1 MSDAHTIAT
10 RLEEYLDAGY
20 FAGAIKD
27 IYRLINHAAFL
38 EKKVADLKAAIARTQ
53 TEAREK
59 NAWEGRYNALLEE
72 CEASRPRTVEGD
84 GSDLPAGTVVIDK
97 IGDAWR
103 RYRLEGWVPTGDGPY
118 DSLPESCAPYTIVYT
133 PTPKEN
139 TND

>member
-1 MSDAHTIAT
+1 MSVSKRAFDYRENIRTRVDNWAQGEGYGPGGFSRDTAEHDVVFLLNHIAD
-10 RLEEYLDAGY
+10 LEEEID
-20 FAGAIKD
+20 
-27 IYRLINHAAFL
+27 
-38 EKKVADLKAAIARTQ
+38 DLKEAAA
-53 TEAREK
+53 
-59 NAWEGRYNALLEE
+59 
-72 CEASRPRTVEGD
+72 PRTVEGD

-118 DSLPESCAPYTIVYT
+118 DSLPESGGPYTIVYT

>member
-1 MSDAHTIAT
+1 MTDLYDPFDVRCSIDSIQSVVVRAENGEDWPT
-10 RLEEYLDAGY
+10 RVDDLCKSCRAVVMRLTLTEAYLRA
-20 FAGAIKD
+20 AEK
-27 IYRLINHAAFL
+27 RAAFF
-38 EKKVADLKAAIARTQ
+38 
-53 TEAREK
+53 EAHV
-59 NAWEGRYNALLEE
+59 
-72 CEASRPRTVEGD
+72 PRTVEGD

-103 RYRLEGWVPTGDGPY
+103 RYRLEGWVSTGDGPY

>member
-1 MSDAHTIAT
+1 MTDLYDPFDVRCSIDSIQSVVVRAENGEDWPT
-10 RLEEYLDAGY
+10 RVDDLCKSCRAVVMRLTLTEAYLRA
-20 FAGAIKD
+20 AEK
-27 IYRLINHAAFL
+27 RAAFF
-38 EKKVADLKAAIARTQ
+38 
-53 TEAREK
+53 EAHV
-59 NAWEGRYNALLEE
+59 
-72 CEASRPRTVEGD
+72 PRTVEGD

-118 DSLPESCAPYTIVYT
+118 DSLPESGGPYTIVYT

>member
-1 MSDAHTIAT
+1 MSVSKRAFDYRENIRTRVDNWAQGEGYGPGGFSRDTAEHDVVFLLNHIAD
-10 RLEEYLDAGY
+10 LEEEID
-20 FAGAIKD
+20 
-27 IYRLINHAAFL
+27 
-38 EKKVADLKAAIARTQ
+38 DLKEAAV
-53 TEAREK
+53 
-59 NAWEGRYNALLEE
+59 
-72 CEASRPRTVEGD
+72 PRTVEGD

>member
-1 MSDAHTIAT
+1 MSVSKCAFDYRENIRTRVDNWAQGEGYGPGGFSRDTAEHDVVFLLNHIAA
-10 RLEEYLDAGY
+10 LEEEVD
-20 FAGAIKD
+20 
-27 IYRLINHAAFL
+27 
-38 EKKVADLKAAIARTQ
+38 DLKEAAV
-53 TEAREK
+53 
-59 NAWEGRYNALLEE
+59 
-72 CEASRPRTVEGD
+72 PRTVEGD

-118 DSLPESCAPYTIVYT
+118 DSLPESGGPYTIVYT

>member
-1 MSDAHTIAT
+1 MSVSKRAFDYRENIRTRVDNWAQGEGYGPGGFSRDTAEHDVVFLLNHIAA
-10 RLEEYLDAGY
+10 LEEEVD
-20 FAGAIKD
+20 
-27 IYRLINHAAFL
+27 
-38 EKKVADLKAAIARTQ
+38 DLKKAAV
-53 TEAREK
+53 
-59 NAWEGRYNALLEE
+59 
-72 CEASRPRTVEGD
+72 PRTVEGD

-118 DSLPESCAPYTIVYT
+118 DSLPESGGPYTIVYT

>member
-1 MSDAHTIAT
+1 MTDLYDPFDVRCSIDSIQSVVVRAENGEDWPT
-10 RLEEYLDAGY
+10 RVDDLCKSCRAVVMRLTLTEAYLRA
-20 FAGAIKD
+20 AEK
-27 IYRLINHAAFL
+27 RAAFF
-38 EKKVADLKAAIARTQ
+38 
-53 TEAREK
+53 EAHV
-59 NAWEGRYNALLEE
+59 
-72 CEASRPRTVEGD
+72 PRTVEGD

>member
-1 MSDAHTIAT
+1 MSVSKRAFDYRENIRTRVDNWAQGEGYGPGGFSRDTAEHDVVFLLNHIAA
-10 RLEEYLDAGY
+10 LEEEVD
-20 FAGAIKD
+20 
-27 IYRLINHAAFL
+27 
-38 EKKVADLKAAIARTQ
+38 DLKEAAV
-53 TEAREK
+53 
-59 NAWEGRYNALLEE
+59 
-72 CEASRPRTVEGD
+72 PRTVEGD

-118 DSLPESCAPYTIVYT
+118 DSLPESGGPYTIVYT